1 MSIKYKIELSI
12 KAKNDLKNIILYIN
26 NDLKEFS
33 IAQKYILIFKKTIK
47 KLEYFPQKFAI
58 IDDILLKE
66 FKIRKIQIK
75 NFIIFYTI
83 SDEKPI
89 VTITRILYA
98 KSNWINLI

>member
-12 KAKNDLKNIILYIN
+12 KAKNDLKNIILYIK

-66 FKIRKIQIK
+66 FKIRKI
-75 NFIIFYTI
+75 
-83 SDEKPI
+83 
-89 VTITRILYA
+89 
-98 KSNWINLI
+98 

>member
-12 KAKNDLKNIILYIN
+12 KAKNDLKNIILYIK

-83 SDEKPI
+83 SEEKTI

-98 KSNWINLI
+98 KSNWIDLL

>member
-1 MSIKYKIELSI
+1 MSTKYKIELSI
-12 KAKNDLKNIILYIN
+12 KAK

-47 KLEYFPQKFAI
+47 KLEYFPQKFTI

-89 VTITRILYA
+89 VNITRILYA